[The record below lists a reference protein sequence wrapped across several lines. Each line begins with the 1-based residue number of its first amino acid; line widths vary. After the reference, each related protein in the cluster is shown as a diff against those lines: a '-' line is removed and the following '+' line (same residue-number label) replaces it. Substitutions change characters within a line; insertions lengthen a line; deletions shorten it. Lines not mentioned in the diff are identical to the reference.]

1 MLKLRDITK
10 QMIARLEQRS
20 GCHVHVMEDPKLD
33 TLSKI
38 KIARGNMPAHIISY
52 KPGLKNESPDY
63 SIIFQCA
70 MALRVF
76 DCAPDERRL
85 IAASPTANESLQDI
99 LVRPNGI
106 AEKFQLSGSDLD
118 AFTGKLVDG
127 LIAHLCSI
135 PLSLRV
141 SETISIDHPELLD
154 LEVVH
159 VERELLINKETL
171 SAQIREL
178 MPPQVFDPT
187 QAISSAYVHFWAERL
202 ERPEIVN
209 PYRLA
214 GFESQGIELLKIY
227 EGIPGDP
234 ANDCELIDAWAEYLG
249 IRDWYTWLP
258 YQAP

>member
-1 MLKLRDITK
+1 
-10 QMIARLEQRS
+10 MIALLEQKS
-20 GCHVHVMEDPKLD
+20 GCLVHVMEDPKLEN
-33 TLSKI
+33 LSRI

-70 MALRVF
+70 MAMRVF
-76 DCAPDERRL
+76 DCPPDERRL
-85 IAASPTANESLQDI
+85 IAASSTANESLQAI
-99 LVRPNGI
+99 LARPNGI
-106 AEKFQLSGSDLD
+106 AEKFQLSGARLNG
-118 AFTGKLVDG
+118 FTDKLVDG

-141 SETISIDHPELLD
+141 SESLSLDHPELLE
-154 LEVVH
+154 LEAAH

-171 SAQIREL
+171 SDQIQEI
-178 MPPQVFDPT
+178 MPSEVFDPT
-187 QAISSAYVHFWAERL
+187 QCINAAFAIFWAERL
-202 ERPEIVN
+202 ERTEIVN

-214 GFESQGIELLKIY
+214 GFESHGSELLKIY
-227 EGIPGDP
+227 EGIPSDP
-234 ANDCELIDAWAEYLG
+234 TNDCELIDAWADHLG

>member
-1 MLKLRDITK
+1 LKLRDTTQ
-10 QMIARLEQRS
+10 QMIALLEQKS
-20 GCHVHVMEDPKLD
+20 GCLVHVMEDPRLEN
-33 TLSKI
+33 LSSI

-52 KPGLKNESPDY
+52 KPGLKNEAPDY

-76 DCAPDERRL
+76 DCPPDERRL
-85 IAASPTANESLQDI
+85 IAASSTANETLQDI

-106 AEKFQLSGSDLD
+106 AEKFQLSGAHLEG
-118 AFTGKLVDG
+118 FTAKLVDG
-127 LIAHLCSI
+127 LVAHLCSI

-141 SETISIDHPELLD
+141 SETLSLEHPELLE
-154 LEVVH
+154 LEAVH

-171 SAQIREL
+171 SAQIREI
-178 MPPQVFDPT
+178 MPPEVFDPT
-187 QAISSAYVHFWAERL
+187 QSINAAFALFWAERL

-227 EGIPGDP
+227 EGIPGEP
-234 ANDCELIDAWAEYLG
+234 ANDCELIDAWAEHLG